1 MTCKVGIPR
10 ALLYYKYFPMW
21 RAFLEKLGAE
31 IVVSENTNQKLI
43 SQGASLVVSD
53 TCLPVKVFIGHVLS
67 LSDKCDKLLIPVVR
81 STAEKVYNCSRFLAL
96 PDLAKAV
103 VPGVPP
109 ILEIEFDYSRGTGYL
124 YRQIYSLGKNF
135 TLNPFKIKEAAE
147 YAWETHR
154 RYHDITVQHHLTR
167 IEAIDLLH
175 NDKMLEIKES
185 KNDGL
190 TIGIA
195 GHPYVLH
202 DEQVSHNLIKRLRA
216 DGITVLTPEMAPEA
230 PDSNGNGHTQFAGLA
245 KNYWESE
252 EDVVGAGDYYTR
264 IKVDGIIGIMAF
276 ACGPDSMMMNLVQRQ
291 ARSANIPFMSLT
303 VEEHTAEAGVVT
315 RLEAFLDMI
324 HRAKRRNEQCV

>member
-1 MTCKVGIPR
+1 MTCRVGIPR

-21 RAFLEKLGAE
+21 RAFLEKLGAD
-31 IVVSENTNQKLI
+31 IVVSENTNQRLI
-43 SQGASLVVSD
+43 SQGAALVVSD

-103 VPGVPP
+103 VPGTPP
-109 ILEIEFDYSRGTGYL
+109 ILEIEFDYSRGKLYL
-124 YRQIYSLGKNF
+124 YRQIYALGRNF
-135 TLNPFKIKEAAE
+135 TANPFKIKKAAE
-147 YAWETHR
+147 YAWETHK
-154 RYHDITVQHHLTR
+154 RYHEITVQQQMTR

-175 NDKMLEIKES
+175 GDKSFEIKKEP
-185 KNDGL
+185 KDTL

-195 GHPYVLH
+195 GHPYVLY

-216 DGITVLTPEMAPEA
+216 AGVSILTPEMATEN
-230 PDSNGNGHTQFAGLA
+230 PDSNDNGHTQFAGLA

-291 ARSANIPFMSLT
+291 ARLANIPFMSLT

-315 RLEAFLDMI
+315 RIEAFLDMI
-324 HRAKRRNEQCV
+324 HRAKRRKEQCV

>member
-1 MTCKVGIPR
+1 MSCKVGIPR

-21 RAFLEKLGAE
+21 KAFLEKLGAE
-31 IVVSENTNQKLI
+31 IIVSENTNQKLI
-43 SQGASLVVSD
+43 LQGASLVVSD

-81 STAEKVYNCSRFLAL
+81 STSEKVYNCSRFLAL
-96 PDLAKAV
+96 PDLARAV
-103 VPGVPP
+103 VPGVPQ
-109 ILEIEFDYSRGTGYL
+109 ILEIEFDYSRGKRYL

-135 TLNPFKIKEAAE
+135 TLNPFKIKAAAK
-147 YAWETHR
+147 YAWETHQ
-154 RYHDITVQHHLTR
+154 RYHEITTQQHLTR
-167 IEAIDLLH
+167 LEAIDLIH
-175 NDKMLEIKES
+175 NGKPVEIKEA
-185 KNDGL
+185 KKDVL

-202 DEQVSHNLIKRLRA
+202 DEQVSHNLIKRLKA
-216 DGITVLTPEMAPEA
+216 AGVNILTPEMAPEA

-252 EDVVGAGDYYTR
+252 EDVVGAGDWYTR

-276 ACGPDSMMMNLVQRQ
+276 ACGPDSMMMSLVQRQ
-291 ARSANIPFMSLT
+291 AHSANIPFMSLT

-315 RLEAFLDMI
+315 RIEAFLDMI

>member
-21 RAFLEKLGAE
+21 RAFLEKLGAD
-31 IVVSENTNQKLI
+31 IVVSEHTNQRLI

-81 STAEKVYNCSRFLAL
+81 STSEKVYNCSRFLAL

-103 VPGVPP
+103 VPGAPP
-109 ILEIEFDYSRGTGYL
+109 ILEIEFDYSRGNRYL
-124 YRQIYSLGKNF
+124 YRQIYSLGRNF
-135 TLNPFKIKEAAE
+135 TANPFKIKAAAE
-147 YAWETHR
+147 YAWETHI
-154 RYHDITVQHHLTR
+154 RYHEITVKEHLTR
-167 IEAIDLLH
+167 VEAIDLLH
-175 NDKMLEIKES
+175 DDKPLEIKKEL
-185 KNDGL
+185 KDGL

-216 DGITVLTPEMAPEA
+216 AGVTVLTPEMATEA

-252 EDVVGAGDYYTR
+252 EDVVGAGDYYSR

-291 ARSANIPFMSLT
+291 ARSADIPFMSLT

-315 RLEAFLDMI
+315 RIEAFMDMI
-324 HRAKRRNEQCV
+324 HRARRRKEQCV

>member
-21 RAFLEKLGAE
+21 RAFLEKLGAD
-31 IVVSENTNQKLI
+31 IVVSEHTNQRLI

-67 LSDKCDKLLIPVVR
+67 LSGKCDKLLIPVVR
-81 STAEKVYNCSRFLAL
+81 STSEKVYNCSRFLAL

-103 VPGVPP
+103 VPGAPP
-109 ILEIEFDYSRGTGYL
+109 ILEIEFDYSRGNRYL
-124 YRQIYSLGKNF
+124 YRQIYSLGRNF
-135 TLNPFKIKEAAE
+135 TANPFKIKAAAE
-147 YAWETHR
+147 YAWEMHK
-154 RYHDITVQHHLTR
+154 RYHEITVKEHLTR
-167 IEAIDLLH
+167 VEAIDLLH
-175 NDKMLEIKES
+175 DDKPLEIKKEL
-185 KNDGL
+185 KDGL

-216 DGITVLTPEMAPEA
+216 AGVTVLTPEMATEA

-252 EDVVGAGDYYTR
+252 EDVVGAGDYYSR

-276 ACGPDSMMMNLVQRQ
+276 ACGPDYMMMNLVQRQ
-291 ARSANIPFMSLT
+291 ARSAEIPFMSLT

-315 RLEAFLDMI
+315 RIEAFMDMI
-324 HRAKRRNEQCV
+324 HRARRRKEQCV

>member
-1 MTCKVGIPR
+1 MACKVGIPR

-31 IVVSENTNQKLI
+31 ILVSENTNQKLI

-53 TCLPVKVFIGHVLS
+53 TCLPVKVFIGHVLA
-67 LSDKCDKLLIPVVR
+67 LSDKCDKILIPVVR

-96 PDLAKAV
+96 PDLSKAV

-109 ILEIEFDYSRGTGYL
+109 ILEIEFDYSRGTHYL
-124 YRQIYSLGKNF
+124 YRQIYSLGRNF
-135 TLNPFKIKEAAE
+135 TANPFKIKEAAE
-147 YAWETHR
+147 LAWKTHQ
-154 RYHDITVQHHLTR
+154 RYHDITVQQCLTR
-167 IEAIDLLH
+167 VEAIDLLH
-175 NDKMLEIKES
+175 NNTAEIKKA
-185 KNDGL
+185 KNNGL

-216 DGITVLTPEMAPEA
+216 AGVTVLTPEMATEN

-252 EDVVGAGDYYTR
+252 EDVVGAGDFYTR

-276 ACGPDSMMMNLVQRQ
+276 ACGPDSLMMSLVQRQ
-291 ARSANIPFMSLT
+291 AHSAGIPYMSLT
-303 VEEHTAEAGVVT
+303 VEEHTAEAGVIT
-315 RLEAFLDMI
+315 RIEAFLDMI
-324 HRAKRRNEQCV
+324 HRAKRRNELCV